1 MKKNFSQE
9 QIIGI
14 LREGESG
21 IMVSDLCRK
30 HSIAKSTYHK
40 WKAKFGGMNVS
51 DAVRLKVL
59 EQENNRLKRLVADL
73 SLETIALKD
82 VLAKKW

>member
-1 MKKNFSQE
+1 
-9 QIIGI
+9 
-14 LREGESG
+14 LHEGESG
-21 IMVSDLCRK
+21 IIADDLCRK
-30 HSIAKSTYHK
+30 YGIARSTYYK
-40 WKAKFGGMNVS
+40 WKAKYGGMSIS
-51 DAVRLKVL
+51 DAAKLKAL